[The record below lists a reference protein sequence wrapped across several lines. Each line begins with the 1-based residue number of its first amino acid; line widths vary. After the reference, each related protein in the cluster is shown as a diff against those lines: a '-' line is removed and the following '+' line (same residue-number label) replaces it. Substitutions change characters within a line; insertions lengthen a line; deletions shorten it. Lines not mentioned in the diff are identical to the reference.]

1 VTDGYVSGVEGRV
14 PVAVLGSGNI
24 GTDLLYKLR
33 RSDVLEPVLV
43 AGIDPYS
50 EGLALARSM
59 GVDTVSDGIDGLL
72 REVSHVKLVFDA
84 TSAKAHVRH
93 ARALADAGITA
104 IDLTPA
110 ARGPYVVPPVNL
122 GEHLDAANVN
132 LVSCGGQ
139 ATVPI
144 VAAAAR
150 VTEVDYAEIV
160 STIASRS
167 AGPGTRQNIDEFTE
181 TTAAGLVRVGGARR
195 GKAIIILNPAEPPI
209 MMVNTVHM
217 RVPDAEARRD
227 ELHASIIAMVA
238 EVASYVPGYR
248 LRADPVFDGERV
260 SVFLEVAGAGD
271 YLPTYAGN
279 LDIMTAAAVAT
290 GERLARHLTPV
301 GAGVA

>member
-1 VTDGYVSGVEGRV
+1 
-14 PVAVLGSGNI
+14 
-24 GTDLLYKLR
+24 
-33 RSDVLEPVLV
+33 
-43 AGIDPYS
+43 
-50 EGLALARSM
+50 M
-59 GVDTVSDGIDGLL
+59 
-72 REVSHVKLVFDA
+72 
-84 TSAKAHVRH
+84 
-93 ARALADAGITA
+93 
-104 IDLTPA
+104 
-110 ARGPYVVPPVNL
+110 
-122 GEHLDAANVN
+122 
-132 LVSCGGQ
+132 
-139 ATVPI
+139 
-144 VAAAAR
+144 
-150 VTEVDYAEIV
+150 TEVDYAEIV

-195 GKAIIILNPAEPPI
+195 GKAIIVLNPAEPPI

-217 RVPDAEARRD
+217 RIPEAEARRG

-290 GERLARHLTPV
+290 GERLARPFTSV
-301 GAGVA
+301 AAGTKAATGAAGAAPA